1 MIDMIPKNLLLISII
16 VAWDGLGFST
26 LEHALIRGR
35 LILGTTDR
43 KNGISKLD
51 GLSGRIS

>member
-26 LEHALIRGR
+26 LEHAFVG
-35 LILGTTDR
+35 GV
-43 KNGISKLD
+43 
-51 GLSGRIS
+51 